1 MALTLSPAGFS
12 RTAAL
17 VFALA
22 AAPLGTA
29 LAQQGGPPPAV
40 GIVTAQPEPI
50 VFANELPGRIAPTRI
65 AEVVPRITGIIL
77 ERVFV
82 QGTMVKEGDVLYR
95 IDPAPFEVR
104 VASAKATL
112 QRAHATQLQARQQ
125 NDRQKELRD
134 RNVNS
139 AQALDNAVAAL
150 AQADAD
156 VAAAEA
162 GLAEAELNLRYASVT
177 APISGRIGRAT
188 ITEGALVS
196 SSSGSLA
203 TIQRLDPVYADFT
216 QSATEMLRLRRAL
229 KDGTLQEVAPDEA
242 RVHLIMEDGTRYPLP
257 GKLLFSEATVEP
269 STGQVILR
277 GEFPN
282 PNGDLLPG
290 MYVRVEIEQGVQKDA
305 LAVPTQAVQR
315 DTAGTAQLFIVK
327 ADDTIERRNVTA
339 GRVVGER
346 WVIDAN
352 LKPGERVVVDGFQKI
367 GPGAKVTP
375 QPWKPA
381 AKDAGAGNPDAAKS
395 AN

>member
-1 MALTLSPAGFS
+1 MRFS
-12 RTAAL
+12 RSRIALPFAA
-17 VFALA
+17 ALA
-22 AAPLGTA
+22 AMPLGA
-29 LAQQGGPPPAV
+29 PAFAQDGPPPPAV
-40 GIVTAQPEPI
+40 GIVTAAPEPI
-50 VFANELPGRIAPTRI
+50 VFANELPGRVAPTRI
-65 AEVVPRITGIIL
+65 AEVVPRVSGIIL

-82 QGTMVKEGDVLYR
+82 QGTTVKEGDLLYR

-112 QRAHATQLQARQQ
+112 ERAKAVQLQARQQ
-125 NDRQKELRD
+125 SDRQKELRD
-134 RNVNS
+134 RGVNS
-139 AQALDNAVAAL
+139 TQSLETAVANL

-162 GLAEAELNLRYASVT
+162 GLAEAQLNLRYTNVT

-203 TIQRLDPVYADFT
+203 TIQRLEPVYADFT
-216 QSATEMLRLRRAL
+216 QSATDLLRLRRAL
-229 KDGTLQEVAPDEA
+229 KDGILQEVAQGQA
-242 RVHLIMEDGTRYPLP
+242 RVNLVLEDGSRYPLP
-257 GKLLFSEATVEP
+257 GKLLFSEAMVDV
-269 STGQVILR
+269 STGQVVLR

-282 PNGDLLPG
+282 PQGDLLPG
-290 MYVRVEIEQGVQKDA
+290 MYVRVEIEQAVQKDA
-305 LAVPTQAVQR
+305 LAVPVQAVQR
-315 DTAGTAQLFIVK
+315 DTSGTAQLFIVK
-327 ADDTIERRNVTA
+327 PDDTIERRTVTA

-367 GPGAKVTP
+367 GPGAKVAP
-375 QPWKPA
+375 QPWTAPDKS
-381 AKDAGAGNPDAAKS
+381 AGADRAAPGGKTL

>member
-1 MALTLSPAGFS
+1 MSPSGYS
-12 RTAAL
+12 RTAAFVL
-17 VFALA
+17 ALA
-22 AAPLGTA
+22 TAPLSTGA
-29 LAQQGGPPPAV
+29 MAQHGGPPPAV
-40 GIVTAQPEPI
+40 GVITAKPEPI
-50 VFANELPGRIAPTRI
+50 VLANELPGRIAPTRI
-65 AEVVPRITGIIL
+65 AEVVPRVSGIVVA
-77 ERVFV
+77 RVFE

-104 VASAKATL
+104 VASARATL
-112 QRAHATQLQARQQ
+112 ARAKAVQLQARQQ
-125 NDRQKELRD
+125 SDRQKELRD

-139 AQALDNAVAAL
+139 AQALDNAVAEL
-150 AQADAD
+150 AAADAD

-242 RVHLIMEDGTRYPLP
+242 RVHLILEDGSRYPLP
-257 GKLLFSEATVEP
+257 GKLLFSEAAVDA

-290 MYVRVEIEQGVQKDA
+290 MFVRVEIDQGVQKNA
-305 LAVPTQAVQR
+305 LAVPSQAVQR
-315 DTAGTAQLFIVK
+315 DTGGNAQLFIVK
-327 ADDTIERRNVTA
+327 PDDTIERRTVTA
-339 GRVVGER
+339 GRMVGNR

-367 GPGAKVTP
+367 GAGAKVTP
-375 QPWKPA
+375 QDWKP
-381 AKDAGAGNPDAAKS
+381 NDAAA
-395 AN
+395 ANAQPAK